1 MTIAMLSA
9 RPSSAEEIE
18 ARRLLSEK
26 RAADVRLARALGR
39 LSASR
44 LYRREG
50 SSSLTQWGERRGL
63 SARETRSLLDLG
75 RALQVSPLL
84 EGKVLAG
91 LLSVESAA
99 ELGKVLSDPS
109 LLVPG
114 DDWISFAEGQTTR
127 EVVRAVR
134 KRMEQVHRDVP
145 LVEVTALL
153 SPRGKDAFDRA
164 REIASRSAE
173 RLLSEG
179 ETVEVLAEHYL
190 DARDP
195 LRKEPGTRRLPDT
208 AEIPGKRYIPAVVR
222 RAVSGR
228 KQDGC
233 QVPCCP
239 NRVWVHYAHRRAH
252 ALGGDREAGNL
263 LRLCRWHHG
272 MLDDGKLRAEGPSD
286 APRFY
291 TRDGRE
297 VGPRAPP
304 L

>member
-1 MTIAMLSA
+1 MAIAMPSA
-9 RPSSAEEIE
+9 RPGSSDETE

-26 RAADVRLARALGR
+26 RAVEVRLARVLGR

-50 SSSLTQWGERRGL
+50 DSSLSQWGERRGL

-75 RALQVSPLL
+75 LALEASPLL
-84 EGKVLAG
+84 EEKVLAG

-114 DDWISFAEGQTTR
+114 DDWVSFAEERTTR
-127 EVVRAVR
+127 ELLRAVR
-134 KRMEQVHRDVP
+134 KRMEQVRRNVP

-153 SPRGKDAFDRA
+153 SPGGKDAFDRA
-164 REIASRSAE
+164 RELASRSAE

-190 DARDP
+190 ESKDP
-195 LRKEPGTRRLPDT
+195 LRKEPGRRRLPDT
-208 AEIPGKRYIPAVVR
+208 AEIPGKRYIPAAVR
-222 RAVSGR
+222 REVSGR
-228 KQDGC
+228 SRDGC

-239 NRVWVHYAHRRAH
+239 NRVWVDYAHRRAH
-252 ALGGDREAGNL
+252 ALGGDREAWNL
-263 LRLCRWHHG
+263 LRLCRRHHE
-272 MLDDGKLRAEGPSD
+272 MLDAGSLTAEGPSD
-286 APRFY
+286 APQFY

>member
-1 MTIAMLSA
+1 MTIAMLST
-9 RPSSAEEIE
+9 RPSSAEEAL
-18 ARRLLSEK
+18 ARRLLCEK

-50 SSSLTQWGERRGL
+50 SSSLSQWGERRGL

-75 RALQVSPLL
+75 RALVASPLL
-84 EGKVLAG
+84 EAKVLAG

-208 AEIPGKRYIPAVVR
+208 AEIPGKRYVPVAVR
-222 RAVSGR
+222 REVSGR
-228 KQDGC
+228 SQDGC
-233 QVPCCP
+233 QVPCCGH
-239 NRVWVHYAHRRAH
+239 RVWVHYAHRKAH
-252 ALGGDREAGNL
+252 AFGGDREARNL
-263 LRLCRWHHG
+263 LRLCRGHHG
-272 MLDDGKLRAEGPSD
+272 MLDAGSLLAEGPSD

-291 TRDGRE
+291 TRDGRK